1 MEILGYFF
9 SIIIGVLLG
18 LIGGGGSILA
28 VPLLVY
34 LFKIDAVIATS
45 YSLFIVGVSSYV
57 GVVNFLKKNLVDLK
71 TAFLFGIPSIV
82 TIYITRS
89 FLLPQIPAHIIS
101 INTFTLTKNMF
112 LMLFFSMLMFASSL
126 SMLKKNSTKE
136 TTTAKKNFGASII
149 VGLFVGIVSGLVGAG
164 GGFIIIPALVFFL
177 NLPIK
182 KAIGTSLL
190 IIALNSTIGFLSNIK
205 SIEIDIH
212 FLLFITSLSTLG
224 MLIGI
229 YLSNRIAGENLK
241 PMFAWFV
248 MLIAVLILYKEI
260 I

>member
-1 MEILGYFF
+1 
-9 SIIIGVLLG
+9 
-18 LIGGGGSILA
+18 
-28 VPLLVY
+28 
-34 LFKIDAVIATS
+34 
-45 YSLFIVGVSSYV
+45 
-57 GVVNFLKKNLVDLK
+57 
-71 TAFLFGIPSIV
+71 
-82 TIYITRS
+82 
-89 FLLPQIPAHIIS
+89 
-101 INTFTLTKNMF
+101 
-112 LMLFFSMLMFASSL
+112 
-126 SMLKKNSTKE
+126 MLKKNSTKE

-149 VGLFVGIVSGLVGAG
+149 VGFFVGIVSGLVGAG

>member
-9 SIIIGVLLG
+9 SILIGVLLG

-34 LFKIDAVIATS
+34 LFKMDAVIATS

-89 FLLPQIPAHIIS
+89 FLLPQIPANIIS

-126 SMLKKNSTKE
+126 SMLKKNVNKE
-136 TTTAKKNFGASII
+136 TPTTKKNFGASII
-149 VGLFVGIVSGLVGAG
+149 VGLFVGIISGLVGAG

-177 NLPIK
+177 NLSIK

-205 SIEIDIH
+205 SIEIDMH
-212 FLLFITSLSTLG
+212 FLLFITSLSILG

>member
-126 SMLKKNSTKE
+126 TMLKKNSTKE